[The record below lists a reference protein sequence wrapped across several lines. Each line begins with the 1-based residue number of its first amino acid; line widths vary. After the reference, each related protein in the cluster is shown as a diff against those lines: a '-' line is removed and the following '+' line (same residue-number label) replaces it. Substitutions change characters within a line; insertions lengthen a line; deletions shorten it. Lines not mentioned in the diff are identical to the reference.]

1 MKKPCQKFLLSG
13 KEFDALEK
21 LARKSKIDR
30 WFSLED
36 RTDPATGISFTGV
49 YDLERRRHLTLR
61 YGVGLLLEGASPF
74 DSMGE
79 DYGLTRKEVSAIKAV
94 AGFLGLRQGK
104 DAK

>member
-1 MKKPCQKFLLSG
+1 MKKPYPKFLLTG

-21 LARKSKIDR
+21 LARKSKIDCC
-30 WFSLED
+30 FSLED

-74 DSMGE
+74 DSMEE
-79 DYGLTRKEVSAIKAV
+79 DYGLSKSEVSEIRSV
-94 AGFLGLRQGK
+94 AKHLGLEAGR
-104 DAK
+104 